1 MNYVTTLLA
10 AFFLPACTFFSNLG
24 CYILVVAAE
33 IKVAESKEEVSFVE
47 MECEESIPLPEIA
60 ADWWGTKYGF
70 VRSGALGSKVRETV
84 NGERPRQ
91 NGRTQFSEQDQENL
105 YNLVNVSCH

>member
-1 MNYVTTLLA
+1 
-10 AFFLPACTFFSNLG
+10 LG
-24 CYILVVAAE
+24 CWIVVVAVE
-33 IKVAESKEEVSFVE
+33 TKVAESKEEVLFVE
-47 MECEESIPLPEIA
+47 IEGEKSAPLPEIA

-84 NGERPRQ
+84 NGERPSE
-91 NGRTQFSEQDQENL
+91 NGRTRFSEQDQENL